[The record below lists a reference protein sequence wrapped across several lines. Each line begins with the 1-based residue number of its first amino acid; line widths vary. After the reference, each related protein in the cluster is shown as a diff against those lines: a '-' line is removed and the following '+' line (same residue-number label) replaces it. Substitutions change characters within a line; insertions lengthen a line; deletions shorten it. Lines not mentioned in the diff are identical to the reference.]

1 MVNPTKQA
9 KERWMESL
17 KELEKRH
24 AAFASDTTNE
34 QAKVAFDEQNKKV
47 VELKAEY
54 ARFADYEAR
63 IAEGKLDDS
72 SNPDFKTEEELAGMT
87 DVERRSDKVNPLLN
101 PDAKGYRLSRVIDAM
116 ALGRQL
122 SGVEAEVSGELQK
135 RCTALGRENRTNAL
149 SIPLTLRA
157 QVGQFEQFGREL
169 GLSPKEM
176 RALNAATTGDTAIP
190 TILSGSIIE
199 MLRNKVILN
208 QAGATILSGI
218 TGVFDIPKQD
228 AQPSVSIGGESLNP
242 NESSAQI
249 SAKVTFTPK
258 TIAGK
263 SQVTRRF
270 MAQAMASL
278 DAENFLRMMLV
289 EQIRLGI
296 DLEGLTGPGSSNRCT
311 GLLENDDVT
320 TIALGTN
327 GGAPTFAKLVAMETA
342 VEDLNASTDGNT
354 MAYITNAR
362 GKGTLKTTLKA
373 SSAGSTMLWEND
385 EINGYRALMTNQ
397 IPKDYTK
404 GTTEDSCSGI
414 VFGDFAHLVIA
425 LWTGL
430 DILVDPYTNGG
441 AGATNI
447 YAHQD
452 FDIQVR
458 RAEAFSKIV
467 DMVTTA
473 F

>member
-9 KERWMESL
+9 KERWLESL

-24 AAFASDTTNE
+24 KAFAADTANE
-34 QAKVAFDEQNKKV
+34 QAKVAFDEQNKTV
-47 VELKAEY
+47 LQLKSEY

-63 IAEGKLDDS
+63 MAEGKLDDS
-72 SNPDFKTEEELAGMT
+72 SNPEFKTEEELAGMT

-101 PDAKGYRLSRVIDAM
+101 PDAKGYRLSRAIDAL
-116 ALGRQL
+116 ASPGGKLTGL
-122 SGVEAEVSGELQK
+122 ELEVSQELQK
-135 RCTALGRENRTNAL
+135 RSVALGRENRSNGI

-157 QVGQFEQFGREL
+157 RVGQYESYGREL

-199 MLRNKVILN
+199 MLRNRVILS
-208 QAGATILSGI
+208 QAGATVLSGI
-218 TGVFDIPKQD
+218 TGVFEIPKQD
-228 AQPSVSIGGESLNP
+228 AQPSVTIGGESLNP
-242 NESSAQI
+242 DESAAQI

-270 MAQAMASL
+270 MVQAMSSL
-278 DAENFLRMMLV
+278 DAEQFLRMMII
-289 EQIRLGI
+289 EQIKLGI
-296 DLEGLTGPGSSNRCT
+296 DNEGLNGPGTTNRCT
-311 GLLENDDVT
+311 GLMENDDVET
-320 TIALGTN
+320 VALGTN
-327 GGAPTFAKLVAMETA
+327 GGAPTWAKLVALETE
-342 VEDLNASTDGNT
+342 VEDNNVGTDGNA

-373 SSAGSTMLWEND
+373 SSAGSTMLWENN
-385 EINGYRALMTNQ
+385 EINGYRALMTNS
-397 IPKDYTK
+397 ISKTYTK
-404 GTTEDSCSGI
+404 GTAEDICSGLL
-414 VFGDFAHLVIA
+414 FGDFSQLVIA

-458 RAEAFSKIV
+458 RAQAFAKFL
-467 DMVTTA
+467 DMLTI
-473 F
+473 